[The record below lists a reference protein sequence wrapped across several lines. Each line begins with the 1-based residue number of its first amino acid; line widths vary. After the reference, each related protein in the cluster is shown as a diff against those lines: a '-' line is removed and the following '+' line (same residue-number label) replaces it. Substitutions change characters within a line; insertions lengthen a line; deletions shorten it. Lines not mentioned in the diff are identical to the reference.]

1 VFATQP
7 PNGPV
12 YGHDPKGTPGRM
24 VADSARGAYAR
35 LWESING
42 KGSWDA
48 NPWCWALSFR
58 VHQQNVDSFLKS
70 LPAAA

>member
-1 VFATQP
+1 
-7 PNGPV
+7 
-12 YGHDPKGTPGRM
+12 M